1 MKPKSQLRALTM
13 LLVLSVCSVYSYA
26 QEKVNV
32 SPSSKPMEQLKPNKV
47 NSKYVNGILEQKSV
61 MDQVIPD
68 NLIVQGSGCF
78 GFNCIDNENF
88 SLNTIKLKQNNV
100 RIGFDDTSTGDFPA
114 NDWEL
119 EANESFSGGLN
130 AFSILDVTGG
140 TKPFRIE
147 AAARTNALYVTS
159 AGNIGIGTST
169 PVLDIQM
176 KTGDT
181 PGVRLEQD
189 NSSGFTPQT
198 WDVAGNEANFFV
210 RDLTNGSKLPFR
222 IRPNAPT
229 SSIDISPD
237 GNVGIGTS
245 TPTVKLQVEGNGYFL
260 GNLYAKEAILPG
272 ASSPSDRKL
281 KKNIEDFTG
290 AGSIIKQLSPKTYY
304 YNTEKFPDVGLPSA
318 WQFGLIAQEVEPVL
332 PNLVANNTHPS
343 GLTFKTVNYTGLIP
357 VLVKAVQEQQTEIEV
372 LKHKL
377 SEYESLNARLNSL
390 EALLKQTE
398 SFKSSD
404 K

>member
-1 MKPKSQLRALTM
+1 M
-13 LLVLSVCSVYSYA
+13 
-26 QEKVNV
+26 
-32 SPSSKPMEQLKPNKV
+32 
-47 NSKYVNGILEQKSV
+47 
-61 MDQVIPD
+61 
-68 NLIVQGSGCF
+68 
-78 GFNCIDNENF
+78 
-88 SLNTIKLKQNNV
+88 
-100 RIGFDDTSTGDFPA
+100 
-114 NDWEL
+114 
-119 EANESFSGGLN
+119 
-130 AFSILDVTGG
+130 
-140 TKPFRIE
+140 
-147 AAARTNALYVTS
+147 
-159 AGNIGIGTST
+159 
-169 PVLDIQM
+169 
-176 KTGDT
+176 
-181 PGVRLEQD
+181 
-189 NSSGFTPQT
+189 
-198 WDVAGNEANFFV
+198 
-210 RDLTNGSKLPFR
+210 
-222 IRPNAPT
+222 
-229 SSIDISPD
+229 
-237 GNVGIGTS
+237 
-245 TPTVKLQVEGNGYFL
+245 
-260 GNLYAKEAILPG
+260 PG

-398 SFKSSD
+398 SFKSTD

>member
-13 LLVLSVCSVYSYA
+13 LLVLSVCYVYSYA

-61 MDQVIPD
+61 MDNVIAD
-68 NLIVQGSGCF
+68 DLIVQSSGCF
-78 GFNCIDNENF
+78 GLDCINGESFGFNI
-88 SLNTIKLKQNNV
+88 IKLKANNL
-100 RIGFDDTSTGDFPA
+100 RIGFDDTSVGAFPA

-119 EANESFSGGLN
+119 EANESASGGLN

-147 AAARTNALYVTS
+147 AAARTNALYIKS
-159 AGNIGIGTST
+159 DGNVGIGTNN
-169 PVLDIQM
+169 PLLDIQM

-181 PGVRLEQD
+181 PGIRFEQD
-189 NSSGFTPQT
+189 GGGFTPQT

-229 SSIDISPD
+229 SSIDISST